1 MQINEHRSFVQTGEL
16 ELPDHSLPLSILARS
31 DIGTHNQT
39 TGVFT
44 FIGFLVG
51 DSICRVC
58 HPECKFG
65 CVGVTDAD
73 CISPMGVL
81 AETYKGCRNVQ
92 FENDQPARCL
102 PDCPQK
108 YFAKEAIISD
118 MGTFRS
124 RNRLLSG
131 RKSGR
136 NFGQKGRGRYFG
148 FWDNDLGIN
157 LY

>member
-73 CISPMGVL
+73 CISPMGYL
-81 AETYKGCRNVQ
+81 AESDKACRHVQ
-92 FENDQPARCL
+92 FGFDKTARCL
-102 PDCPQK
+102 RECPEK
-108 YFAKEAIISD
+108 YFAQAEVAFSWEIQIPIP
-118 MGTFRS
+118 
-124 RNRLLSG
+124 
-131 RKSGR
+131 
-136 NFGQKGRGRYFG
+136 
-148 FWDNDLGIN
+148 GI
-157 LY
+157 